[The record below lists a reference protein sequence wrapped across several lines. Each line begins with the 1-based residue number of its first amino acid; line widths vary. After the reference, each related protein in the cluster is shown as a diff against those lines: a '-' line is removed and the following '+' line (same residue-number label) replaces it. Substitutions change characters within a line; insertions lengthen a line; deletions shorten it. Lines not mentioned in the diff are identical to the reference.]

1 MERRISKR
9 LQSFD
14 LLMNDADYYMLRHD
28 TVTDRQSNKRLHRNM
43 ISDIIVKKTSVKR
56 EAEERYSV

>member
-1 MERRISKR
+1 
-9 LQSFD
+9 
-14 LLMNDADYYMLRHD
+14 MNDADYYMLCHD
-28 TVTDRQSNKRLHRNM
+28 TVMDRQSNKRLHRNM